1 MASTKTKFAVGLFV
15 AGGITLVLLAIIW
28 LGVTRYFEKGQF
40 YVTYFNES
48 VQGLDKDSP
57 VKYRGVSIGRVEKIG
72 VAPDSKLIQVI
83 LKIESGQ
90 KLGSNMVAQMKPV
103 GITGSMFIELD
114 QKGKDEPDRSP
125 HLSFPSKYPI
135 VASKPSEISEL
146 FTGIDNL
153 LNQLNAIDL
162 EGISDKLKLT
172 LVNLN
177 QSIVDVDVKS
187 ISANL
192 VSSLESIDQILEE
205 QRWNSIVDSADSN
218 LQELEKTLM
227 KLESIL
233 SHLQRHL
240 VVTGQNLEK
249 ASTNFN
255 RLLEV
260 LADQPSQ
267 LLFGEPPPPRK
278 VEPDK

>member
-172 LVNLN
+172 LFNLN

-192 VSSLESIDQILEE
+192 VSSLESIDQILNE

-260 LADQPSQ
+260 LADHPSQ

>member
-114 QKGKDEPDRSP
+114 PKGKDEPDRSP
-125 HLSFPSKYPI
+125 HLNFPSKYPI

-172 LVNLN
+172 LFNLN

-192 VSSLESIDQILEE
+192 VSSLESIDQILNE

>member
-192 VSSLESIDQILEE
+192 VSSLESIDQILNE